1 MLTAKEERQS
11 SIMKADQNT
20 GDQKPAAE
28 MPGIKPAEN
37 GKTIRQKENKHSET
51 KR

>member
-1 MLTAKEERQS
+1 
-11 SIMKADQNT
+11 MKADQNT

-28 MPGIKPAEN
+28 LPGVKPAEN
-37 GKTIRQKENKHSET
+37 GKAIRQKENKHSET